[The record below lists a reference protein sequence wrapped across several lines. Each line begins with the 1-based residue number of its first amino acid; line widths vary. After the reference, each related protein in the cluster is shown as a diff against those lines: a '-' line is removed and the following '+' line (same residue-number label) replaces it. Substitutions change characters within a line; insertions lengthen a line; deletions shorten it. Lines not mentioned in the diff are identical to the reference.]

1 VLRRRGSGPLLAEF
15 ESDLVKVPGVKSARV
30 VGNGEPSEI
39 HIVASSERTPKQ
51 LVRDVQSLAM
61 AGYQLS
67 IDHRIV
73 SVVQLEEDKPAEAAS
88 SNGHSSNGNRPIIS
102 YIIAVNDEYG
112 RRVDLG
118 IKWPDGTSSG
128 GVGQLGASRQGRAR
142 AGADAMVQ
150 AVNIKLGEAGMSA
163 DLDHV
168 FLVAASDG
176 AEVVTVR
183 LSLSEGGR
191 YQMLLGSANSDGDL
205 VAGAARA
212 TLHALNRKLSTL

>member
-1 VLRRRGSGPLLAEF
+1 LLAEF
-15 ESDLVKVPGVKSARV
+15 ESDLAKVPGVKSARV
-30 VGNGEPSEI
+30 VGDGEPSEI
-39 HIVASSERTPKQ
+39 HIVASLDRTPKQ

-73 SVVQLEEDKPAEAAS
+73 SVVQLEEESPADAAAT
-88 SNGHSSNGNRPIIS
+88 NGHSSNGHRPIIS

-128 GVGQLGASRQGRAR
+128 GVGQLGASKQGRAR

-150 AVNIKLGEAGMSA
+150 AVNIKLTEAGMSA

>member
-1 VLRRRGSGPLLAEF
+1 MLAEF
-15 ESDLVKVPGVKSARV
+15 ESDLGRVPGVKSVRV

-39 HIVASSERTPKQ
+39 HIVATSERTPKQ

-73 SVVQLEEDKPAEAAS
+73 SVVQLEEEAATTAAAG
-88 SNGHSSNGNRPIIS
+88 NGHSSNGNRPVIT

-118 IKWPDGTSSG
+118 IRWPDGSTSG
-128 GVGQLGASRQGRAR
+128 GVGQLGASKQGRAR

-150 AVNIKLGEAGMSA
+150 AVNIKLASAGMSA

-168 FLVAASDG
+168 FLAAASDG

-183 LSLSEGGR
+183 LSLSESGR

-212 TLHALNRKLSTL
+212 TLHALNRKLSLL

>member
-1 VLRRRGSGPLLAEF
+1 
-15 ESDLVKVPGVKSARV
+15 
-30 VGNGEPSEI
+30 
-39 HIVASSERTPKQ
+39 
-51 LVRDVQSLAM
+51 
-61 AGYQLS
+61 
-67 IDHRIV
+67 
-73 SVVQLEEDKPAEAAS
+73 
-88 SNGHSSNGNRPIIS
+88 
-102 YIIAVNDEYG
+102 
-112 RRVDLG
+112 
-118 IKWPDGTSSG
+118 
-128 GVGQLGASRQGRAR
+128 
-142 AGADAMVQ
+142 MVQ
-150 AVNIKLGEAGMSA
+150 AVNIKLTEAGMAA

>member
-1 VLRRRGSGPLLAEF
+1 MALLAEF
-15 ESDLVKVPGVKSARV
+15 ESDLGKVPGVKSARV

-73 SVVQLEEDKPAEAAS
+73 SVVQLEEDAAAETPAATNGHG
-88 SNGHSSNGNRPIIS
+88 SNGHRPTIT

-118 IKWPDGTSSG
+118 IKWPDGSTSG
-128 GVGQLGASRQGRAR
+128 GVGQLGASKQGRAR

-150 AVNIKLGEAGMSA
+150 AVNIKLTKAGMSA
-163 DLDHV
+163 DLEHV

-183 LSLSEGGR
+183 LALSEGGR
-191 YQMLLGSANSDGDL
+191 YQMLLGSANADGDL

>member
-1 VLRRRGSGPLLAEF
+1 MLAEF
-15 ESDLVKVPGVKSARV
+15 ESDLGKVPGVKSARV

-73 SVVQLEEDKPAEAAS
+73 SVVQLEDDKDEAVAAT
-88 SNGHSSNGNRPIIS
+88 NGNVSRGSRPIIT
-102 YIIAVNDEYG
+102 YIISVNDEYG

-118 IKWPDGTSSG
+118 IKWPDGTTSG

-150 AVNIKLGEAGMSA
+150 AVNARLTKAGMSA

-212 TLHALNRKLSTL
+212 TLHALNRKLATL

>member
-1 VLRRRGSGPLLAEF
+1 LLAEF
-15 ESDLVKVPGVKSARV
+15 ESDLGKVPGVKSARV

-73 SVVQLEEDKPAEAAS
+73 SVVQLEEDAAGETPAA
-88 SNGHSSNGNRPIIS
+88 SNGHSNGSRPIIT

-118 IKWPDGTSSG
+118 IKWPDGSTSG
-128 GVGQLGASRQGRAR
+128 GVGQLGASKQGRAR

-150 AVNIKLGEAGMSA
+150 AVNIKLSKAGMSA
-163 DLDHV
+163 DLEHV

-183 LSLSEGGR
+183 LALSEGGR
-191 YQMLLGSANSDGDL
+191 YQMLLGSANADGDL

>member
-1 VLRRRGSGPLLAEF
+1 MLAEF
-15 ESDLVKVPGVKSARV
+15 ESDLGKVPGVKSARV

-73 SVVQLEEDKPAEAAS
+73 SVVQLEEDVAAEHAT
-88 SNGHSSNGNRPIIS
+88 NGHSAAVGNRPVITYVIL
-102 YIIAVNDEYG
+102 VNDEYG

-118 IKWPDGTSSG
+118 IKWPDGTTSG
-128 GVGQLGASRQGRAR
+128 GVGQLGASKQGRAR

-150 AVNIKLGEAGMSA
+150 AVNSKLNQAGMSA

-176 AEVVTVR
+176 TEVVTVR

-212 TLHALNRKLSTL
+212 TLHALNRKLSSL

>member
-1 VLRRRGSGPLLAEF
+1 MLAEF
-15 ESDLVKVPGVKSARV
+15 ESDLGKVPGVKSARV

-73 SVVQLEEDKPAEAAS
+73 SVVQLEEDAPAANGSA
-88 SNGHSSNGNRPIIS
+88 NGHSSNGSRPIIT

-118 IKWPDGTSSG
+118 IKWPDGTTSG
-128 GVGQLGASRQGRAR
+128 GVGQLGASKQGRAR

-150 AVNIKLGEAGMSA
+150 AVNIKLTKAGMAA

-191 YQMLLGSANSDGDL
+191 YQMLLGSANADGDL

-212 TLHALNRKLSTL
+212 TLHALNRKLSML

>member
-1 VLRRRGSGPLLAEF
+1 MLSEF
-15 ESDLVKVPGVKSARV
+15 ESDLGKVPGVKSVRV

-39 HIVASSERTPKQ
+39 HIVATSERTPKQ

-73 SVVQLEEDKPAEAAS
+73 SVVQLEDDATSSSAPEGAPAAT
-88 SNGHSSNGNRPIIS
+88 NGHSSGGQRPVIS
-102 YIIAVNDEYG
+102 YIILVNDEYG

-118 IKWPDGTSSG
+118 IKWPDGSSSG
-128 GVGQLGASRQGRAR
+128 GVGQLGASKQGRAR

-150 AVNIKLGEAGMSA
+150 AVNSKLVEARMSA

-176 AEVVTVR
+176 TEVITVR

-212 TLHALNRKLSTL
+212 TLHALNRKLSSL

>member
-1 VLRRRGSGPLLAEF
+1 MLAEF
-15 ESDLVKVPGVKSARV
+15 ESDLAKVPGVKSARV

-73 SVVQLEEDKPAEAAS
+73 SVVQLEDDAPGAS
-88 SNGHSSNGNRPIIS
+88 SAQGATPDAATNGHSSAGQRPVIS
-102 YIIAVNDEYG
+102 YIILVNDEYG

-118 IKWPDGTSSG
+118 IKWPDGSSSG
-128 GVGQLGASRQGRAR
+128 GVGQLGASKQGRAR

-150 AVNIKLGEAGMSA
+150 AVNTKLAEAGMTA

-176 AEVVTVR
+176 TEVITVR

-212 TLHALNRKLSTL
+212 TLHALNRKLSSL

>member
-1 VLRRRGSGPLLAEF
+1 MLAEF
-15 ESDLVKVPGVKSARV
+15 ESDLGKVPGVKSARV

-73 SVVQLEEDKPAEAAS
+73 SVVQLEEDAAS
-88 SNGHSSNGNRPIIS
+88 ETPTASNGHSNGHRPIIT

-118 IKWPDGTSSG
+118 IKWPDGSTSG
-128 GVGQLGASRQGRAR
+128 GVGQLGASKQGRAR

-150 AVNIKLGEAGMSA
+150 AVNIKLAKAGMSA
-163 DLDHV
+163 DLEHV

-183 LSLSEGGR
+183 LALSEGGR
-191 YQMLLGSANSDGDL
+191 YQMLLGSANADGDL